1 MSTLLYNFLPT
12 ELVWD
17 IYEILHTMYMKDL
30 CQELTGIQFSVVES
44 NRQPFLCRIGE
55 CECDG
60 PCNDDYDESRC
71 HTGRMLLRRIAFIQY
86 FNNFEECDC
95 DLHCS

>member
-1 MSTLLYNFLPT
+1 MSTLLYNLLPT

-17 IYEILHTMYMKDL
+17 IYEILHAMYMKDL
-30 CQELTGIQFSVVES
+30 CQELTGIQSSVVEI

-60 PCNDDYDESRC
+60 LCEDGYDESRYNN
-71 HTGRMLLRRIAFIQY
+71 GRMLLRRIAFDKWY
-86 FNNFEECDC
+86 ENYDS
-95 DLHCS
+95 D